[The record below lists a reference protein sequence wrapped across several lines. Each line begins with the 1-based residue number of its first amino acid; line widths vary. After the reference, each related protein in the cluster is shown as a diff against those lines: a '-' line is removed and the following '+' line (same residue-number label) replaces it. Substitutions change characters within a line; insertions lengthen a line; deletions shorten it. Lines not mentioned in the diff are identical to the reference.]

1 MYSVPSRVLLVL
13 ISGPALSACN
23 TIKLNVAQV
32 PRFTLQHSLLQ
43 ETPLLTFQSTTEEVN
58 DVQWSPRSSTV
69 FGTAT
74 AAGNVEIWDM
84 ATSTLHPVAQ
94 HGFEGQKLSCMLFSQ
109 ESPVVVAGSS
119 AGGVAV
125 LRLIDGLAAEQEPDA
140 QVKRLE
146 DAMRANIVS
155 TQPLD

>member
-1 MYSVPSRVLLVL
+1 MLLVL